1 MLFRRNEKKGY
12 ALYELTRMILK
23 TLLDSKQTWEF
34 MAQICKNTKVE
45 KCKSEIQEMIVIVFV
60 FQS

>member
-23 TLLDSKQTWEF
+23 TLLDSKQTWES

-45 KCKSEIQEMIVIVFV
+45 EYKGDVQEKL
-60 FQS
+60 